1 MSYALKISK
10 HLADYCTNGWCMDR
24 FWKVSFLHSMEY
36 TCKPLQ
42 WLLICQQLIFNISLV
57 WISSISSPL
66 PFLLVVHAE
75 SRPVSALCSLSVV
88 ENSLQQQ
95 PKIESA
101 MLTLGSPPN
110 SAASVTFYPHCSVA
124 ALAKAC
130 FPSLPLSLHLLL
142 PLTGKGFEASIFQ
155 FSWLCWIP
163 WGSQWCP
170 TKAAQGSINPSPLAL
185 S

>member
-10 HLADYCTNGWCMDR
+10 HLADYCTNGWCMNR
-24 FWKVSFLHSMEY
+24 FWKVSFLHSVEY
-36 TCKPLQ
+36 TGKPLQ

-57 WISSISSPL
+57 WISSTASPL

-75 SRPVSALCSLSVV
+75 SRPVSAPCSLSVV
-88 ENSLQQQ
+88 ETSLQQ

-110 SAASVTFYPHCSVA
+110 SAASVTFYPHCSVV
-124 ALAKAC
+124 ALAKAR
-130 FPSLPLSLHLLL
+130 FPSLPLCLHLLL
-142 PLTGKGFEASIFQ
+142 PLTGERFEPSIFQ
-155 FSWLCWIP
+155 FSWLRWIP
-163 WGSQWCP
+163 WGSQRCP

>member
-10 HLADYCTNGWCMDR
+10 RLADYCTNGWCMNR

-42 WLLICQQLIFNISLV
+42 RLLICQQLTFNISPV
-57 WISSISSPL
+57 WISSIASPL

-75 SRPVSALCSLSVV
+75 SRPVSARCSLSVV
-88 ENSLQQQ
+88 ETSLQQQ

-101 MLTLGSPPN
+101 MLTLGSPPDC
-110 SAASVTFYPHCSVA
+110 AASVTFYPHCSVV

-130 FPSLPLSLHLLL
+130 FPSLPLCHLLL
-142 PLTGKGFEASIFQ
+142 SLTGERFEPSMFQ
-155 FSWLCWIP
+155 FSWLRWIP

-170 TKAAQGSINPSPLAL
+170 TKAAQGSITPSPLAL